1 MMSYLRNPVLRNELK
16 IRMRGWRAVLAISIY
31 IGILLFIAYIYFSA
45 TITGRDTMMGYGG
58 NNPQMG
64 VNGYMLLAI
73 FQFFLIV
80 FITPAQTSG
89 AISGE
94 RERQTL
100 DLLLCTKMRPLS
112 IVLGKLVSSI
122 SFIVL
127 MIIASIPLF
136 SLIFLFGGISPGD
149 LAMLFVFYLVTAIG
163 AGSIGIFCST
173 LFKKTTVS
181 TVVAYILVFLI
192 GILTLML
199 GAYQLSM
206 AAMKNPQTFQPFF
219 PKILYL
225 NPFIGLLFLLA
236 EQGSAAYFIDGI
248 LGIGGLSRTFGSGGS
263 GLSPWMV
270 NCILVLTISIIL
282 LLISAVNINPV
293 RKPFRFKRRSS
304 SRVEG
309 ESSR

>member
-1 MMSYLRNPVLRNELK
+1 
-16 IRMRGWRAVLAISIY
+16 
-31 IGILLFIAYIYFSA
+31 
-45 TITGRDTMMGYGG
+45 MMGFGG
-58 NNPQMG
+58 NNPQVG
-64 VNGYMLLAI
+64 VNGYMLLAVI
-73 FQFFLIV
+73 QFFLIV

-100 DLLLCTKMRPLS
+100 DLLLCTKMHPLS
-112 IVLGKLVSSI
+112 IVLGKLMSSI

-173 LFKKTTVS
+173 LFKKTTAS
-181 TVVAYILVFLI
+181 TVVAYIVVFLI
-192 GILTLML
+192 GILTLLL
-199 GAYQLSM
+199 GVYQLSM

-225 NPFIGLLFLLA
+225 NPFIGLLSLLE
-236 EQGSAAYFIDGI
+236 EQGSAPYFTGGI
-248 LGIGGLSRTFGSGGS
+248 LGIGGLSRTFGFGSS
-263 GLSPWMV
+263 GLSVWMV
-270 NCILVLTISIIL
+270 NCLLVLAISIIL
-282 LLISAVNINPV
+282 LLVSAVNINPL
-293 RKPFRFKRRSS
+293 RKLFRFGKKKSIKAGGR
-304 SRVEG
+304 E
-309 ESSR
+309 